1 MSKQHE
7 QHHNDKH
14 HQHQPA
20 KQPIHK
26 DWRAWTVVIIMLVAM
41 AVYVMTLDES
51 FFPGEPQEAPPV
63 PAAP

>member
-1 MSKQHE
+1 M
-7 QHHNDKH
+7 
-14 HQHQPA
+14 
-20 KQPIHK
+20 QPIHK